1 MLVRKFADLAESG
14 VGDEVHRCAGDDA
27 DERGKVNQPVASRD
41 SGHGTEY
48 ALRCATRLW
57 VAGNPSSGQLATVRL
72 LERLPV
78 SYRILVTDDIDADGV
93 ALLMAEPS
101 FVVDEVP
108 TLPPAE
114 LLERIGGYDAI
125 VGRSATRITEELLK
139 RATRLRVVGRA
150 GVGVDNIAL
159 EAATALGVAVINAP
173 AGNTVAVAELF
184 FGTLIGL
191 LRHLPHA
198 ATSMREGKWD
208 RSQLLGSELKGKTLV
223 IVGVGRIGGEIATR
237 ALAFGMD
244 VAGFDPYVGEDRFRA
259 LKIRHLATLEEGL
272 DVADILTVHTPLTEE
287 TDGMIGRRELSRLKS
302 GAVAVNMARG
312 GIIEEAALVNA
323 LESGQ
328 LRGAIVDAFSKEPL
342 APDHPLRRAG
352 NTLLTP
358 HIGASSVEAQRN
370 VAVDACAAVRDA
382 LLHNELSRSIN
393 VAGAGTGA
401 DWRELQPA
409 LRVARRAAAVARAI
423 LADRGARAVQ
433 RLSLRCGPELAGASQ
448 ALLAAAAAGVLEGA
462 VEVERLNLINARAL
476 ADARGIEL
484 SCSETDALGP
494 FGVQVSLS
502 GGMQE
507 IAVAGV
513 APDGSAGRLTRIG
526 NFHVDV
532 APRDT
537 MIILTNHDVPGVI
550 GRVGTLLG
558 DAGVN
563 IAEDHQARLA
573 QGGEALAAISVD
585 GTVGAGVR
593 EALLKLPDITSA
605 TVVHFR
611 GA

>member
-1 MLVRKFADLAESG
+1 M
-14 VGDEVHRCAGDDA
+14 
-27 DERGKVNQPVASRD
+27 
-41 SGHGTEY
+41 T
-48 ALRCATRLW
+48 
-57 VAGNPSSGQLATVRL
+57 
-72 LERLPV
+72 PV
-78 SYRILVTDDIDADGV
+78 SFRILVTDDIDPDGV
-93 ALLMAEPS
+93 ALLTAEPS
-101 FVVDEVP
+101 FVVDVVP

-114 LLERIGGYDAI
+114 LLERIGDYDAI
-125 VGRSATRITEELLK
+125 VGRSATRITEPLLQ
-139 RATRLRVVGRA
+139 RAGRLRVVGRA
-150 GVGVDNIAL
+150 GVGVDNIAIA
-159 EAATALGVAVINAP
+159 AATAMGIAVINAP

-184 FGTLIGL
+184 FGTIIGL
-191 LRHLPHA
+191 LRHLTHA
-198 ATSMREGKWD
+198 ATSMHDGKWD
-208 RSQLLGSELKGKTLV
+208 RSQLLGTELKGKTLV

-244 VAGFDPYVGEDRFRA
+244 VAGYDPYVGDDRFRS
-259 LKIRHLATLEEGL
+259 LRIRRLATLDEGL
-272 DVADILTVHTPLTEE
+272 DEADIITVHTPLTEE
-287 TDGMIGRRELSRLKS
+287 TDGMIGRRELARLKS

-312 GIIEEAALVNA
+312 GIIEEAALVLA

-342 APDHPLRRAG
+342 ASDNPLRTSP

-358 HIGASSVEAQRN
+358 HIGASSAEAQRN

-382 LLHNELSRSIN
+382 LLYNELSRSIN
-393 VAGAGTGA
+393 VAGAGDGG
-401 DWRELQPA
+401 WKELQSA
-409 LRVARRAAAVARAI
+409 LLVTRRAASVARAI
-423 LADRGARAVQ
+423 LADRGVRAVQ
-433 RLSLRCGPELAGASQ
+433 RLSLRCGAELAGASA
-448 ALLAAAAAGVLEGA
+448 ALLASAAAGVLDG
-462 VEVERLNLINARAL
+462 VVDVERVNLINARSL
-476 ADARGIEL
+476 AEGRGMEL
-484 SCSETDALGP
+484 SCSETSSLGP

-513 APDGSAGRLTRIG
+513 APEGSTGRLTRIG
-526 NFHVDV
+526 GFHVDV
-532 APRDT
+532 APRET
-537 MIILTNHDVPGVI
+537 LVILTNHDVPGVI

-563 IAEDHQARLA
+563 IAEYHQARLA

-585 GTVGAGVR
+585 GGVGAGVR

>member
-1 MLVRKFADLAESG
+1 M
-14 VGDEVHRCAGDDA
+14 
-27 DERGKVNQPVASRD
+27 
-41 SGHGTEY
+41 T
-48 ALRCATRLW
+48 
-57 VAGNPSSGQLATVRL
+57 
-72 LERLPV
+72 
-78 SYRILVTDDIDADGV
+78 YRILVTDDIDADGV
-93 ALLMAEPS
+93 ALLTTEPL
-101 FVVDEVP
+101 FIVDEVP

-114 LLERIGGYDAI
+114 LLERIGDYDAI

-150 GVGVDNIAL
+150 GVGVDNIAVD
-159 EAATALGVAVINAP
+159 AATALGVAVINAP

-191 LRHLPHA
+191 VRHLPHA
-198 ATSMREGKWD
+198 ATSMRAGTWD
-208 RSQLLGSELKGKTLV
+208 RARLLGTELKGKTLV

-244 VAGFDPYVGEDRFRA
+244 VAGYDPYVGEERFRA
-259 LKIRHLATLEEGL
+259 LRIRRLGTLEEGL
-272 DVADILTVHTPLTEE
+272 DVADVVTVHTPLTEE
-287 TDGMIGRRELSRLKS
+287 TDGMIGRRELARLKS
-302 GAVAVNMARG
+302 GAIAVNMARG
-312 GIIEEAALVNA
+312 GIIEEAALVHA
-323 LESGQ
+323 LDSGR
-328 LRGAIVDAFSKEPL
+328 LRGAIVDAFTKEPL
-342 APDHPLRRAG
+342 AADHPLRQSLH
-352 NTLLTP
+352 TLLTP
-358 HIGASSVEAQRN
+358 HIGASSAEAQRN

-393 VAGAGTGA
+393 VAGAGIG

-409 LRVARRAAAVARAI
+409 LHVARRAAAVARAI
-423 LADRGARAVQ
+423 LADRGVRAVQ
-433 RLSLRCGPELAGASQ
+433 RLSLRCAPELAGASA
-448 ALLAAAAAGVLEGA
+448 ALLASAAAGVLEGV
-462 VEVERLNLINARAL
+462 VEVERLNLINARSL
-476 ADARGIEL
+476 AEARGMEL
-484 SCSETDALGP
+484 SCSESGELGP
-494 FGVQVSLS
+494 SGVQISLS

-513 APDGSAGRLTRIG
+513 APEGSPGRLTRIG
-526 NFHVDV
+526 GFHVDV

-537 MIILTNHDVPGVI
+537 LIILTNNDVPGVI

-563 IAEDHQARLA
+563 IAEYHQARLA

-593 EALLKLPDITSA
+593 EHLLRLPDISSA